1 MERAMTLSLD
11 ASLDDV
17 IDRGLADQRIV
28 GAVVL
33 VARGGKLAYARAAG
47 LADRE
52 RNRPMALDT
61 VFRLASVTKPVVAV
75 AALAMAERGELP
87 LDAPVSRWL
96 PDFRPKAPGGAEAD
110 ITIGQL
116 LTHTSGLSYGFLQPE
131 GGPYLQAGVS
141 DGLDLPDRSMADNL
155 ARLAALELFFPPGA
169 AWNYSVSLDVLG
181 AAMEQ
186 AAGKPL
192 PQLID
197 ERVLSPLGM
206 ASSGFYVED
215 AGLLAT
221 PYIDGQPPRPMQ
233 EPDVSPFFKL
243 SGIRYSPARAT
254 RPASFPSGGAG
265 MVGTAADVLKLLEA
279 VRTGGAG
286 VLSPASA
293 SAMLSN
299 QIGDLVV
306 TTHGPGWGFGYAGAV
321 LEDAAAAG
329 SPLRQGTVI
338 WGGVYGHS
346 WQIVPDR
353 ETTIVALTNTAIEG
367 MSGVFPSELG
377 AAVAQ
382 AVG

>member
-1 MERAMTLSLD
+1 MTLSL
-11 ASLDDV
+11 ASLVDDV
-17 IDRGLADQRIV
+17 VDRALADQRIV
-28 GAVVL
+28 GTVVL
-33 VARGGKLAYARAAG
+33 IARGGELAYSRAAG

-52 RNRPMALDT
+52 RGRAMAPDT
-61 VFRLASVTKPVVAV
+61 VFRLASVTKPVVAA
-75 AALAMAERGELP
+75 AALAMAERGQLA

-96 PDFRPKAPGGAEAD
+96 PDFRPKAPGGAAAE
-110 ITIGQL
+110 ITLAQL

-131 GGPYLQAGVS
+131 DGPYLKAGVS

-155 ARLAALELFFPPGA
+155 SRLGALELFFPPGA

-197 ERVLSPLGM
+197 ELVLAPLGM
-206 ASSGFYVED
+206 DASGFYVED
-215 AGLLAT
+215 AGQLAT

-233 EPDVSPFFKL
+233 EPDVSPFFEL

-254 RPASFPSGGAG
+254 RAASFPSGGAG
-265 MVGTAADVLKLLEA
+265 MVGTASDVLKLLEA
-279 VRTGGAG
+279 VRTGGGLFLSAG
-286 VLSPASA
+286 SA
-293 SAMLSN
+293 GAMLSN

-321 LEDAAAAG
+321 LKDPAAAG
-329 SPLRQGTVI
+329 SPLRQGTVL

-346 WQIVPDR
+346 WQIIPDR
-353 ETTIVALTNTAIEG
+353 ETTVVALTNTAIEG

-377 AAVAQ
+377 AAVAK
-382 AVG
+382 AIG

>member
-1 MERAMTLSLD
+1 MTLSLD
-11 ASLDDV
+11 ARLDDV
-17 IDRGLADQRIV
+17 IDRALAERRIV

-33 VARGGKLAYARAAG
+33 VARGGQLAYARAAG
-47 LADRE
+47 DADRE
-52 RNRPMALDT
+52 RALPMALDT
-61 VFRLASVTKPVVAV
+61 VFRLASVTKPIVAA
-75 AALAMAERGELP
+75 AALAMAERGDLP
-87 LDAPVSRWL
+87 LDAPLSRWL
-96 PDFRPKAPGGAEAD
+96 PDFRPNAPGGAPAE

-131 GGPYLQAGVS
+131 GGPYLAAGVS

-155 ARLAALELFFPPGA
+155 ARLGEIELFFPPGA

-181 AAMEQ
+181 AVMEQ
-186 AAGKPL
+186 AAGTPL

-197 ERVLSPLGM
+197 ELVLRPLGM
-206 ASSGFYVED
+206 AASGFYVASAD
-215 AGLLAT
+215 QLAT
-221 PYIDGQPPRPMQ
+221 PYIDGLPPRPMQ
-233 EPDVSPFFKL
+233 EPDVSPFLDL

-265 MVGTAADVLKLLEA
+265 MVGTAGDVMKLLEA
-279 VRTGGAG
+279 VRVGGG
-286 VLSPASA
+286 PILSSAAAAS
-293 SAMLSN
+293 MLSN

-321 LEDAAAAG
+321 LKDPAAAG
-329 SPLRQGTVI
+329 SPLRQGTVQ

-353 ETTIVALTNTAIEG
+353 ETTLAALTNTAIEG
-367 MSGVFPSELG
+367 MSGLFPTELG
-377 AAVAQ
+377 AALAA